1 MYIFAQKCLCIENNL
16 YLCTAKMVEC
26 ATVFAVE
33 LIKTDRNGYSMDVR
47 GLSLAI
53 PKGMGGTEIIEL

>member
-26 ATVFAVE
+26 TTVFAVG
-33 LIKTDRNGYSMDVR
+33 LVKTDRNGYSKRSICKRIAKQTM
-47 GLSLAI
+47 
-53 PKGMGGTEIIEL
+53 EW

>member
-26 ATVFAVE
+26 TTVFAVG
-33 LIKTDRNGYSMDVR
+33 LVKIDRNGYSKRSICKRIAKQTM
-47 GLSLAI
+47 
-53 PKGMGGTEIIEL
+53 EW